1 MPRYSNKQHAFQVG
15 DFWLSQRKGSPA
27 WYRTWFDS
35 SSRQTKRVSLGTDDL
50 SKAKQLLTDW
60 FVAFQS
66 AVETENSEPLLAEIL
81 TRYFE
86 GHAKHQVSA
95 ERTRIALRY
104 WIDFWVDAEL
114 QDVRSLA
121 KQENFHEWLRGRGQS
136 NGSIRRILTSGRAA
150 INRAW
155 KRSEISQNVHI
166 QMVAVANEPPMGRP
180 LDVQDIRRLLAV
192 SPLHLQRF
200 ILWGI
205 ATGARPDALL
215 DLRWSQID
223 CASGLIQ
230 LNPDGRTQTKKYRP
244 TVRLPKNL
252 LDLVGGVG
260 PEDSAAIEYQDKPVK
275 AIRTAW
281 RKARARAQLDDQV
294 QPYSLRHTV
303 ARWLRT
309 SGVPAWQV
317 AAQLG
322 HSISQHSMT
331 ERYAPYDP
339 SYLSDAVRAIEGY
352 LEQLRVNC
360 VSDSTADLSLTYC
373 FDWRTHQDS
382 NLRPLP
388 SEGSALSS

>member
-1 MPRYSNKQHAFQVG
+1 
-15 DFWLSQRKGSPA
+15 
-27 WYRTWFDS
+27 
-35 SSRQTKRVSLGTDDL
+35 
-50 SKAKQLLTDW
+50 
-60 FVAFQS
+60 
-66 AVETENSEPLLAEIL
+66 L

-104 WIDFWVDAEL
+104 WIDFWGDAEL

-121 KQENFHEWLRGRGQS
+121 KQEKFHDWLRDRGQS

-155 KRSEISQNVHI
+155 KRSEISQNIHI
-166 QMVAVANEPPMGRP
+166 QMVAVTNEPPMGRP
-180 LDVQDIRRLLAV
+180 LSVEDIQQLLAV

-200 ILWGI
+200 IFWGV

-215 DLRWSQID
+215 ELRWSQID
-223 CASGLIQ
+223 CDAGLIK

-252 LDLVGGVG
+252 LDIVGGAG
-260 PEDSAAIEYQDKPVK
+260 PVDSAPIEYRGKSVK

-281 RKARARAQLDDQV
+281 RKARAAAGLDDQV
-294 QPYSLRHTV
+294 QPYSLRHSV

-309 SGVPAWQV
+309 AGVPAWQV
-317 AAQLG
+317 ATQLG
-322 HSISQHSMT
+322 HSVSQHSMT

-339 SYLSDAVRAIEGY
+339 SYLSDSVHALEEY
-352 LEQLRVNC
+352 LEKLRANC
-360 VSDSTADLSLTYC
+360 VSDNTADLSLTHC
-373 FDWRTHQDS
+373 NDWRTQQDS

-388 SEGSALSS
+388 SENTTPNANAAISIH